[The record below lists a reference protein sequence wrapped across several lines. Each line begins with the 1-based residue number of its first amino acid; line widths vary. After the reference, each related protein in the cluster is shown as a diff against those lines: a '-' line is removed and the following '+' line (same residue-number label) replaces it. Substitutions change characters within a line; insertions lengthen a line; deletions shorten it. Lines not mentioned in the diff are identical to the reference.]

1 MIAVIVSIALLAVL
15 IVTVCSD
22 DIDTPQLDALID
34 MCAPGVN

>member
-22 DIDTPQLDALID
+22 DID
-34 MCAPGVN
+34 GVTDRTYHGDNQ